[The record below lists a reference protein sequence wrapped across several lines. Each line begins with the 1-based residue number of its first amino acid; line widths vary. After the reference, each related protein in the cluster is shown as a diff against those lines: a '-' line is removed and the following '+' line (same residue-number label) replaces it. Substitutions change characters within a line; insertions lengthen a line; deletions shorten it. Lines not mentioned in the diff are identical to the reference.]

1 MELRPYQK
9 AAIDGIR
16 SQWQS
21 GKRRTLLVLPTG
33 CGKTIVFCK
42 LAEQLVRQGHRVL
55 IMAHRG
61 ELLEQAADKLY
72 QATGLRCA
80 TEKAEETCLGSWYR
94 VAVGSVQSLQRP
106 KRLEQFPADYF
117 TSIIVDEAHHCL
129 SDGYQRVLEH
139 FPDANVLGVTA
150 TPDRGDMRNLGQYF
164 DSLAYEYTLAKAI
177 REGYLSPIKAETIPL
192 KLDLGGVGIQSGD
205 FKAGD
210 LGTALDPYLHSIAQ
224 EMAARCAN
232 RKTVVFLPLV
242 KTSQKFR
249 DILNAAGF
257 QAAEVNGESP
267 DRNQVR
273 RLILTCSGGPFYG
286 RSRQELQYVTRAD
299 ALCHPNWRMG
309 AKITIDCA
317 TLMNKGLELIEAMRL
332 YRLPMEQVSVVI
344 HRQSVVHSLVE
355 YVDGAVL
362 AQLGTPDMR
371 LPIQLA
377 LTWPD
382 RAPCPAPALD
392 LLSCGPL
399 TFDKPDLETFPC
411 LGLAMEAAKAGGT
424 AGAVLSGANEVAVG
438 LYLLDQVGFYDIY
451 DLVKQA
457 LDRVPF
463 VEKPNL
469 DQILAAD
476 RLAREAVYANLGG

>member
-1 MELRPYQK
+1 MRPLQSSTGATAGLEVSEHMK
-9 AAIDGIR
+9 TRVLSAAALLPLLLVIV
-16 SQWQS
+16 
-21 GKRRTLLVLPTG
+21 LVLPAWAT
-33 CGKTIVFCK
+33 
-42 LAEQLVRQGHRVL
+42 AVL
-55 IMAHRG
+55 FGAAAAIAAY
-61 ELLEQAADKLY
+61 ELLY
-72 QATGLRCA
+72 RTGMVKNLRLVIYA
-80 TEKAEETCLGSWYR
+80 M
-94 VAVGSVQSLQRP
+94 VMAVLVSFWSLRP
-106 KRLEQFPADYF
+106 DSNL
-117 TSIIVDEAHHCL
+117 AH
-129 SDGYQRVLEH
+129 
-139 FPDANVLGVTA
+139 LGV
-150 TPDRGDMRNLGQYF
+150 
-164 DSLAYEYTLAKAI
+164 LAYFALLLGETL
-177 REGYLSPIKAETIPL
+177 LSHGRLRFEKVSL
-192 KLDLGGVGIQSGD
+192 CL
-205 FKAGD
+205 AGC
-210 LGTALDPYLHSIAQ
+210 
-224 EMAARCAN
+224 R
-232 RKTVVFLPLV
+232 
-242 KTSQKFR
+242 
-249 DILNAAGF
+249 
-257 QAAEVNGESP
+257 